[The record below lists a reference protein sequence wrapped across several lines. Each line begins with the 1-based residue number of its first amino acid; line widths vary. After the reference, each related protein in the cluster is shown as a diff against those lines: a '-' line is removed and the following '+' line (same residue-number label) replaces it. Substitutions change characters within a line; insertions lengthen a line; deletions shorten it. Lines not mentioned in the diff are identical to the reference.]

1 MSQRTPE
8 RAPGGA
14 RPNEPGAP
22 DTRPY
27 GIGARFVAVETFIA
41 ACEKVRDAGYH
52 DWDAFAPYPVHGLND
67 AMGIKHSKLP
77 LVVLG
82 AAVTGAGGAILLQ
95 WWMNAHN
102 YPLVISGKPLFSL
115 PANIPI
121 MFELTVLFSAIAAFI
136 GMLAFNNL
144 PMLHHPVL
152 NSPSFDRV
160 TTDTFLIVIET
171 KDPSF
176 DEKKTRALLESAG
189 GDEIA
194 WIEE

>member
-1 MSQRTPE
+1 MSTH
-8 RAPGGA
+8 
-14 RPNEPGAP
+14 PNEPGQGQA
-22 DTRPY
+22 RPY
-27 GIGARFVAVETFIA
+27 GLAARFDAVEPFIA
-41 ACEKVRDAGYH
+41 ACEKVRDAGYR

-67 AMGIKHSKLP
+67 AMGIKHTKLP

-82 AAVTGAGGAILLQ
+82 AAITGAGGAILLQ

-102 YPLVISGKPLFSL
+102 YPLIVSGKPFSSL

-121 MFELTVLFSAIAAFI
+121 MFELTVLLSALTAFI

-144 PMLHHPVL
+144 PMLNHPVL

-160 TTDTFLIVIET
+160 TTDRFLIVIET

-176 DEKKTRALLESAG
+176 DEKKTRALLESARG
-189 GDEIA
+189 SEIA
-194 WIEE
+194 WVEE